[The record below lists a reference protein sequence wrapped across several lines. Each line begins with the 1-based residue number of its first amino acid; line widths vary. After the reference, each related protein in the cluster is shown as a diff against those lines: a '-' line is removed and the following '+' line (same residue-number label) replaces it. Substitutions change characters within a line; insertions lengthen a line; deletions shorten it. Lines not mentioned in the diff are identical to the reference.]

1 VAIRLNRLETGRE
14 QGVAS
19 VPAIADQLQ
28 TAAWSDRLPTYF
40 NLRDLGGL
48 TTDDGRPVRRGR
60 LFRGASLHRLE
71 PAHHELL
78 ADLEIATAIDL
89 RTADEVAHGTY
100 ANGSAA
106 VHHLPM
112 FKVSPTFEDPVEDP
126 AATLVETYLWML
138 GEAKEAIGRAL
149 ELLRDPES
157 YPAVVYCAAGKDR
170 TGVLCA
176 IVLDLLGV
184 GRDQIAA
191 DYALSDRPAEA
202 LRSWRAGLDPS
213 RRDPVP
219 AGIYR
224 APEDVMPRFFEA
236 VDRRFGSID
245 AYLAE
250 AGVPVDETRAAL
262 RENLLG

>member
-1 VAIRLNRLETGRE
+1 M
-14 QGVAS
+14 
-19 VPAIADQLQ
+19 
-28 TAAWSDRLPTYF
+28 
-40 NLRDLGGL
+40 
-48 TTDDGRPVRRGR
+48 
-60 LFRGASLHRLE
+60 LFRGASMHRLE

-100 ANGSAA
+100 ARVGAT

-112 FKVSPTFEDPVEDP
+112 FAETPTFEEPIPDP
-126 AATLVETYLWML
+126 AAALVDAYIWML
-138 GEAKEAIGRAL
+138 GEAGPAIGRAL
-149 ELLRDPES
+149 ELLGDPGS

-184 GRDQIAA
+184 GRDEIAA
-191 DYALSDRPAEA
+191 DYALSDGPAQA

-224 APEDVMPRFFEA
+224 APADAMPRFFAA
-236 VDRRFGSID
+236 VDQRFGSLD

-250 AGVPVDETRAAL
+250 VGVPVDTTRAAL
-262 RENLLG
+262 RANLLG